1 MKSQLLKGTII
12 LTAAG
17 IITRLIGFVYRIF
30 LAGSLG
36 ETKLGV
42 YQLIFPVY
50 SICFTIYAAGIQ
62 TAVSQMISH
71 EKEENHSRLLQSGL
85 LLSLSFSIPLSFLL
99 YHFAPVIAVSFLGTE
114 ETIPLLRILCI
125 IFPFCGITSIINGYF
140 YGISNAKIPAIT
152 QIIEQLVRVGFVF
165 LFSLFVLHGNL
176 STGIAVWGL
185 VLGEFAS
192 NLFNIYHVRKARRK
206 NPVLPKDMEE
216 GRHSPG
222 IRFSL
227 RRLLAL
233 SVPLTANKLILSLL
247 GSIESVL
254 IPAMLMKYGY
264 NHATALAVF
273 GILTGVV
280 MPFITFPG
288 TITNSLSVLLL
299 PAISHAS
306 GRGAFHEV
314 QKTTAVTIRYSLLLG
329 VLTSTIFLNYGV
341 LIGTTVFHSDNAG
354 KLLTALAFLCPFL
367 YVSTTL
373 NSIINGLG
381 KTSVTFLNSILG
393 LSVRIFFLLVV
404 TPRQGIYGYLLG
416 MIFSQIFLCL
426 LDGGYLVKNYGIK
439 FHLMNHLIWP
449 YIFCAGILY
458 LSKIAGIR
466 LAEHYVNSFVPFL
479 CLIPALFFILLYMH
493 VFNLVKWKEVLP
505 R

>member
-36 ETKLGV
+36 ETKLGI

-71 EKEENHSRLLQSGL
+71 EKEENHSRLLKKGL
-85 LLSLSFSIPLSFLL
+85 VLSLSFSIPLSFLL
-99 YHFAPVIAVSFLGTE
+99 YRFAPVIAVSFLGTA
-114 ETIPLLRILCI
+114 ETIPLLRILCT

-165 LFSLFVLHGNL
+165 LFSLLILHGKL
-176 STGIAVWGL
+176 STNIAVWGL
-185 VLGEFAS
+185 VLGELAS
-192 NLFNIYHVRKARRK
+192 NFFNIYHVRKMHRKKERHGVAAARC
-206 NPVLPKDMEE
+206 
-216 GRHSPG
+216 
-222 IRFSL
+222 SL
-227 RRLLAL
+227 RKLLAL
-233 SVPLTANKLILSLL
+233 SAPLTANKLILSLL

-273 GILTGVV
+273 GVLTGVV
-280 MPFITFPG
+280 MPFIMFPG

-314 QKTTAVTIRYSLLLG
+314 QNTTAVTIRYSILLG
-329 VLTSTIFLNYGV
+329 VLTSTVFLNYGV

-381 KTSVTFLNSILG
+381 KTSVTFLNSIFG
-393 LSVRIFFLLVV
+393 LSVRIFFLLIV

-416 MIFSQIFLCL
+416 MIFSQIFLCF
-426 LDGGYLVKNYGIK
+426 LDGGYLVKNYGIQ
-439 FHLMNHLIWP
+439 FHLMNHLVWP
-449 YIFCAGILY
+449 YIFCSGILY
-458 LSKIAGIR
+458 LSKTAGIR
-466 LAEHYVNSFVPFL
+466 LAEHNTNSFIPFL
-479 CLIPALFFILLYMH
+479 CLIPALFLILLYLH
-493 VFNLVKWKEVLP
+493 VFKLVRWKEVLP

>member
-1 MKSQLLKGTII
+1 MKNKLLKGTII

-30 LAGSLG
+30 LASSLG

-71 EKEENHSRLLQSGL
+71 EKKEHHSRLLKSGL

-99 YHFAPVIAVSFLGTE
+99 YHFAPVIAVSFLGTK
-114 ETIPLLRILCI
+114 ETIPLLRILCT

-140 YGISNAKIPAIT
+140 YGISNAKIPAVT
-152 QIIEQLVRVGFVF
+152 QIIEQLVRVSFVF
-165 LFSLFVLHGNL
+165 LFSLFILQGNL
-176 STGIAVWGL
+176 STNIAVWGL
-185 VLGEFAS
+185 VLGELAS
-192 NLFNIYHVRKARRK
+192 NIFNVYHVRKNTEKKENIPCHYRITSSIRK
-206 NPVLPKDMEE
+206 L
-216 GRHSPG
+216 
-222 IRFSL
+222 FSL
-227 RRLLAL
+227 SL
-233 SVPLTANKLILSLL
+233 PLTANKLILALL

-264 NHATALAVF
+264 NHATSLAVF

-280 MPFITFPG
+280 IPFIMFPG

-306 GRGAFHEV
+306 GKGAFHEV
-314 QKTTAVTIRYSLLLG
+314 QKTTSITIRYSLLLG
-329 VLTSTIFLNYGV
+329 VLTSTVFLNYGV
-341 LIGTTVFHSDNAG
+341 LIGTTIFHSDNAG

-381 KTSVTFLNSILG
+381 KTAVTFLNSVLG
-393 LSVRIFFLLVV
+393 LSVRIFFLLVI

-416 MIFSQIFLCL
+416 MILSQIFLCL
-426 LDGGYLVKNYGIK
+426 LDGGYLVRNYSIK
-439 FHLMNHLIWP
+439 FHLMNHLVWP

-458 LSKIAGIR
+458 LAKITGIW
-466 LAEHYVNSFVPFL
+466 LTGHFPNPLVPFI
-479 CLIPALFFILLYMH
+479 CLIPALLLILLYMH
-493 VFNLVKWKEVLP
+493 LFNLVRWKEVLP